1 MKFKLF
7 YGWYMVVSGMVLAAI
22 NASVIGYGW
31 TAFVGPVSATFGW
44 TMAQMSVASSL
55 RSLEFGVFNPLW
67 GPIVDRKSPQWL
79 MRIGTVLMTSGLL
92 CLSQAQNLW
101 MYYAGFFIVGVGGSL
116 VTGMLPI
123 TIIARWFKKDIG
135 KASGLFYIGNAL
147 GGVTV
152 PLVVSMI
159 DSFGWRNTILYTAVV
174 FFITGMAS
182 SFIFRTRPED
192 YGMVPDGKAAM
203 APDGKTAKKSAEFG
217 TSVKQALKMRAFWH
231 IAAVSM
237 FQTATISTV
246 MLYAM
251 PYLTN
256 LGMDR
261 EWAGTVIMIY
271 TVISCFG
278 RVPFGMLSDVFR
290 KTYVLSFCIILLVI
304 GLFLYWQM
312 QADSPFWFIILFA
325 IPYGLGVSGVT
336 ATRSP
341 ILAEYFGTKNFG
353 SIFGLTSVFF
363 AIASIASPPLA
374 GWIFDNY
381 GDYKPWWLALVI
393 MGVFGLITLLTIP
406 KARKVEPEQPG
417 PVAETEQA
425 G

>member
-1 MKFKLF
+1 MKSKLF
-7 YGWYMVVSGMVLAAI
+7 YGWYMVIAGMLLAAV

-31 TAFVGPVSATFGW
+31 TAFVGPVSSTFGW
-44 TMAQMSVASSL
+44 SMAQMSVASSL

-67 GPIVDRKSPQWL
+67 GPVVDRKSPQWL
-79 MRIGTVLMTSGLL
+79 MRLGTFIMAGGLL
-92 CLSQAQNLW
+92 CLSQAQNLF
-101 MYYAGFFIVGVGGSL
+101 MYYAGFFTIGVGGSL

-152 PLVVSMI
+152 PLVVKMI
-159 DSFGWRNTILYTAVV
+159 EAFGWRNTILYTAIV
-174 FFITGMAS
+174 FFLMGMGT
-182 SFIFRTRPED
+182 SFIFRSRPED
-192 YGMVPDGKAAM
+192 YGMVPDGKELDTA
-203 APDGKTAKKSAEFG
+203 GKKRSAGADFG
-217 TSVKQALKMRAFWH
+217 TSVKQALRMRAFWH
-231 IAAVSM
+231 LAAVSM

-261 EWAGTVIMIY
+261 EWAGTIIMLY

-278 RVPFGMLSDVFR
+278 RVPLGMLSDIFR
-290 KTYVLSFCIILLVI
+290 KTWVLAFCTILLII

-312 QADSPFWFIILFA
+312 EATSPLWFIILFA
-325 IPYGLGVSGVT
+325 VPYGLGVSGVT

-353 SIFGLTSVFF
+353 SIFGLTSIFS
-363 AIASIASPPLA
+363 AIASMVSPPIA

-381 GDYKPWWLALVI
+381 NDYKIWWLSLVI
-393 MGVFGLITLLTIP
+393 MGVLGLIVLLTIP
-406 KARKVEPEQPG
+406 RARKVESVEAVTAEPEKI
-417 PVAETEQA
+417 
-425 G
+425 